1 MVSSISILVMKKTIW
16 NELRNMRIDEPC
28 SRYFSLSLSTS
39 LTLSP
44 HLFEEE
50 ETKIKRIKKTFFSS
64 NNIKRAILP
73 FYFMRHSSKFFMK
86 SKFISLVLLYRH
98 WANKTKKKTFAF
110 FASQIPVTHFSF
122 IIAKQRHSRLFFFFY
137 LFLVLL
143 CVFCIPNDYA
153 ESVLNII
160 SIDIFHVVLWF
171 SSLIFLAESM
181 S

>member
-98 WANKTKKKTFAF
+98 WANKTKKKLLLFLRRKF
-110 FASQIPVTHFSF
+110 PSPIFPSS
-122 IIAKQRHSRLFFFFY
+122 SRNKGIQDCFFFY